1 MPRYED
7 QSLNEGPPDPRQSA
21 QAKKPPPLGGGATAK
36 ADQSGASGSGDSG
49 SSQEPPPY
57 VPVLDRYRVRLIW
70 LFQCGVLLAIY
81 TVCAAFDVSLL
92 MWASGVGIYAFSC
105 ICLGRRMWRARTTQ
119 NPLPSKDPLML
130 LLYAGIGLT
139 LLATLASIWIF
150 WIRIESGALRWSAL
164 AFIGLF
170 ALLTLL
176 LSIHRLL
183 HQSMP
188 WFQFVV
194 GVTAIPV

>member
-7 QSLNEGPPDPRQSA
+7 QSLNEGPPDPRQFA
-21 QAKKPPPLGGGATAK
+21 PAIKPPPLRDDATAK
-36 ADQSGASGSGDSG
+36 ADQSGAPGSGDSG

-105 ICLGRRMWRARTTQ
+105 ICLGRRMWRATTTH
-119 NPLPSKDPLML
+119 NPAPWEDTLM
-130 LLYAGIGLT
+130 
-139 LLATLASIWIF
+139 
-150 WIRIESGALRWSAL
+150 R
-164 AFIGLF
+164 
-170 ALLTLL
+170 
-176 LSIHRLL
+176 
-183 HQSMP
+183 
-188 WFQFVV
+188 
-194 GVTAIPV
+194 